1 MSIKIWQRSTTSTTQ
16 PNACI
21 TAVKNLFVFVFFFFF
36 FFFNQYFLPPSSG
49 RWFLSS
55 FFKAGEFFDSLWCK
69 PMEARSLL
77 ATRVVEFCSSRL
89 LSVPFLFCF
98 LFWFF
103 SYRSFTSSR
112 LRGMDVL
119 GVSATKAFWQ
129 CFLGDI
135 FFGARSVVFG

>member
-1 MSIKIWQRSTTSTTQ
+1 LAAFHHLN
-16 PNACI
+16 NATKCMHHSSKESLRI
-21 TAVKNLFVFVFFFFF
+21 CFFFFF
-36 FFFNQYFLPPSSG
+36 FFFNKF
-49 RWFLSS
+49 
-55 FFKAGEFFDSLWCK
+55 FFKTTTRCWFVCRSLWCK

-129 CFLGDI
+129 CFLGD
-135 FFGARSVVFG
+135 FFLELDLWSLASFLETRALP